1 MPHGD
6 FHPIAFIIV
15 AVWVLVCGIGV
26 VAFRNIVHSA
36 VSMVACFLGVAGV
49 YVLLN
54 SGLLAIIQLLIYVGA
69 ISIVVL
75 FAIMLTE
82 RPSVRPFGLY
92 FNRQSVFAMPLTVAA
107 AVLLTAVLV
116 SSKMPPNG
124 STSHNVSLTGIASG
138 LFTTYLF
145 PFELVSFVLL
155 AAMVGAI
162 VMARREDDL

>member
-6 FHPIAFIIV
+6 FHPIAFVVI

-36 VSMVACFLGVAGV
+36 ISMVACFLGVAGV

-54 SGLLAIIQLLIYVGA
+54 AGLLAIIQLLLYVGA
-69 ISIVVL
+69 ISVVIL
-75 FAIMLTE
+75 FAIMMTE
-82 RPSVRPFGLY
+82 RPEVRPFGLY
-92 FNRQSVFAMPLTVAA
+92 FNRQSIFALPLVVAA
-107 AVLLTAVLV
+107 AVLLTVVLV
-116 SSKMPPNG
+116 TSKMPVNG
-124 STSHNVSLTGIASG
+124 STSHNVTLARIASG
-138 LFTTYLF
+138 LFNAYLF

-162 VMARREDDL
+162 VMARREEDL